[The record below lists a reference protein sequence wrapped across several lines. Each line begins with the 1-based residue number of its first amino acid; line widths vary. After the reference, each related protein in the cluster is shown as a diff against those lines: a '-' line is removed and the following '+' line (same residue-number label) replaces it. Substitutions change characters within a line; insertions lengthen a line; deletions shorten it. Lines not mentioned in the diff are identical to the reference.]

1 MKNTLIFLILLLFS
15 ISSVFPQEVIENTK
29 NPLNPNAGRV
39 LKIEEVFR
47 ITDESGEFYL
57 KYSRNLKV
65 APDGCIFIDD
75 EDQFLKFSS
84 DGQFI
89 KNLYKKG
96 QGPGEIQESFY
107 YAFHNSDIFIFD
119 PINRKV
125 IHTDKE
131 GKLIDEFKFTDRFR
145 DFYGVLEDK
154 FIFLKSPIPTVVE
167 KKGGIYNVPK
177 TILLVSKDGKI
188 DMEFSG
194 FPARVFIGKVMSST
208 LDAFRSVLSD
218 DGRTLFVNHTSEY
231 RIVAFDLIKG
241 EITKIFNR
249 KYPRIKL
256 KKREEDVKESK
267 STDIPEPKFKSD
279 ISRLYLF
286 NGNLWIRTSTI
297 DEKRG
302 TLFDVFDIE
311 GKFIDSFFIDL
322 KGGLIGTD
330 RGSLFVLE
338 TDENE
343 LLSIVKYKVLDKS
356 FFP

>member
-1 MKNTLIFLILLLFS
+1 MKNALIFLILLLFS
-15 ISSVFPQEVIENTK
+15 ISSAFPQEIIENPEK
-29 NPLNPNAGRV
+29 PLNPNAGRV
-39 LKIEEVFR
+39 LKLEEEFR
-47 ITDESGEFYL
+47 ITDESGEFYF
-57 KYSRNLKV
+57 KSPRNLKV
-65 APDGCIFIDD
+65 APDGCIFIED
-75 EDQFLKFSS
+75 EYQFLKFSP

-89 KNLYKKG
+89 KNLFKKG
-96 QGPGEIQESFY
+96 QGPGEIQDFFY
-107 YAFHNSDIFIFD
+107 YAFHNSDIYIYD
-119 PINRKV
+119 PMNRKI

-131 GKLIDEFKFTDRFR
+131 GKLIEEFKFTDRFR

-154 FIFLKSPIPTVVE
+154 FIFLKSSIPTVVE
-167 KKGGIYNVPK
+167 KRGGIYNVPK
-177 TILLVSKDGKI
+177 TILLTSKDGKI

-194 FPARVFIGKVMSST
+194 FPVRVFIGKVMSRT
-208 LDAFRSVLSD
+208 LDSFISVLGD
-218 DGRTLFVNHTSEY
+218 DGKMLFVNHTSEY

-249 KYPRIKL
+249 EYPRIKL
-256 KKREEDVKESK
+256 KKRKEDVKESQR
-267 STDIPEPKFKSD
+267 IEEPEMKFKAD
-279 ISRLYLF
+279 IFRLYLF

-311 GKFIDSFFIDL
+311 GKYIDSFFIYF
-322 KGGLIGTD
+322 KGGLLGTD

-356 FFP
+356 LFP

>member
-1 MKNTLIFLILLLFS
+1 MRHALTIIILLLFS
-15 ISSVFPQEVIENTK
+15 ISSVFPQDIIENPEK
-29 NPLNPNAGRV
+29 PLNPNAGRV
-39 LKIEEVFR
+39 LKIEEEFR
-47 ITDESGEFYL
+47 ITDESGEFYFEHP
-57 KYSRNLKV
+57 RNLKV

-75 EDQFLKFSS
+75 QYQFLKFSP

-89 KNLYKKG
+89 KNLFKIG
-96 QGPGEIQESFY
+96 QGPGEIQDSFY
-107 YAFHNSDIFIFD
+107 YAFHNSDIYIYD
-119 PINRKV
+119 RTNSKI

-131 GKLIDEFKFTDRFR
+131 GELIEEFKINDRFG

-154 FIFLKSPIPTVVE
+154 FIFLKSRIPTVVE
-167 KKGGIYNVPK
+167 KRGGIYNVPK

-194 FPARVFIGKVMSST
+194 FPIRVFIGKVMSST

-218 DGRTLFVNHTSEY
+218 DGKILFVNHTSEY
-231 RIVAFDLIKG
+231 RILAFNLIKG

-249 KYPRIKL
+249 KYSRVKF
-256 KKREEDVKESK
+256 KKRQEDVKK
-267 STDIPEPKFKSD
+267 SQRTEEPERKFYDDI
-279 ISRLYLF
+279 RGLYLF
-286 NGNLWIRTSTI
+286 KRNLWIRTSTQ

-311 GKFIDSFFIDL
+311 GKFIDSFFINL

-330 RGSLFVLE
+330 RDSIFVRE
-338 TDENE
+338 KDANE

-356 FFP
+356 LFP

>member
-1 MKNTLIFLILLLFS
+1 MRYALTIFILILFS
-15 ISSVFPQEVIENTK
+15 ISSAFPQEVIENTK
-29 NPLNPNAGRV
+29 KPLNPNAGRV
-39 LKIEEVFR
+39 LKLEEEFR
-47 ITDESGEFYL
+47 ITDESGEFYFEHP
-57 KYSRNLKV
+57 RNIKV

-75 EDQFLKFSS
+75 QYQFLKFSP

-89 KNLYKKG
+89 KNLFKEG
-96 QGPGEIQESFY
+96 QGPGEIQDSFY
-107 YAFHNSDIFIFD
+107 YAFHNSDIYIYD
-119 PINRKV
+119 PTNSKI

-131 GKLIDEFKFTDRFR
+131 GELIEEFKINDRFR

-154 FIFLKSPIPTVVE
+154 FIFLKSRIPTLVE

-188 DMEFSG
+188 DMEYSG
-194 FPARVFIGKVMSST
+194 FPVRVFIGKVMSTT
-208 LDAFRSVLSD
+208 LDAFNSVLGN
-218 DGRTLFVNHTSEY
+218 DGNMLFVSHTSEY
-231 RIVAFDLIKG
+231 RILAFDLFKG

-249 KYPRIKL
+249 KYSRVKF
-256 KKREEDVKESK
+256 KKREEDVKESQRNELP
-267 STDIPEPKFKSD
+267 DMKFKAD
-279 ISRLYLF
+279 IFRLYLL

-311 GKFIDSFFIDL
+311 GKFIDSFFINF

-356 FFP
+356 LFP